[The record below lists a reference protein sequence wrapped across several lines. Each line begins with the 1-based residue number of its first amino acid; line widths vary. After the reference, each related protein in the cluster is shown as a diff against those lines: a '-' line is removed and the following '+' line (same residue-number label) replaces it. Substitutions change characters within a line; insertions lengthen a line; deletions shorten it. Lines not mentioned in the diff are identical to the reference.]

1 MSMTDLIAP
10 LSFPTD
16 RSPGERRAET
26 AARTL
31 WIGAVISLL
40 GATLIIGA
48 AIIASVAGI
57 AGVYDAMRGIA
68 LFRSSA
74 AGDMAA
80 AIAILLALFN
90 AGLLL
95 IVMIGAQARERW
107 TLPALIALIIGN
119 AAGLIALGNTLGVIP
134 ILAAILAVARVW
146 GRGDGSALRANPVMV
161 KELRGRMRGVRAF
174 AVLTVY
180 LVLMSSFAGLLYLIF
195 NSFTRGVGSAA
206 AGEIGRVL
214 FIGIVGVELLLIIF
228 IAPAF
233 TAGAVTGER
242 ERQTY
247 DLLRTTLLSS
257 PAFIVGKLESALGF
271 IVLLLLSAIPLQS
284 LAFLFGGVSETE
296 IILSFVLLLVTAV
309 TLGAVGMYFSVV
321 LPRTLTASVRAYGTI
336 VSTMFVAPILIGFIV
351 SLARDLLFRSG
362 VAQSPVIEAALTYTN
377 ALITAINPLTTA
389 LATQT
394 LLVERQIVGMWT
406 LTLASD
412 GSTIP
417 MVSPWLIFTAVY
429 MSVAALLIALAIR
442 RARRVEG

>member
-1 MSMTDLIAP
+1 MIDVPALPTIA
-10 LSFPTD
+10 LHA
-16 RSPGERRAET
+16 RSPGEQRAES
-26 AARTL
+26 AARCL
-31 WIGAVISLL
+31 RW
-40 GATLIIGA
+40 GA
-48 AIIASVAGI
+48 AISAFGALILIGLSALGSFGVV
-57 AGVYDAMRGIA
+57 AGVYNGVRGA
-68 LFRSSA
+68 FLFRSTA
-74 AGDMAA
+74 PGDTAA
-80 AIAILLALFN
+80 AVAILLALLN
-90 AGLLL
+90 AGALLV
-95 IVMIGAQARERW
+95 VMIGAQARERW
-107 TLPALIALIIGN
+107 TLPALMIAI
-119 AAGLIALGNTLGVIP
+119 AANVVGLIGLGNTLGIVP
-134 ILAAILAVARVW
+134 IAFSAFAFLRVW
-146 GRGDGSALRANPVMV
+146 GGTSGGSPLRANPVMV

-180 LVLMSSFAGLLYLIF
+180 LLLMSGFAGLLYLIF

-214 FIGIVGVELLLIIF
+214 FMGIVGVELLLIIF

-284 LAFLFGGVSETE
+284 LAFLFGGVSEIE

-336 VSTMFVAPILIGFIV
+336 VSAMFIAPILAGV
-351 SLARDLLFRSG
+351 VLSLARDLLVRG
-362 VAQSPVIEAALTYTN
+362 GTIQSPVVEALLTYAN
-377 ALITAINPLTTA
+377 ALITALNPITAA

-394 LLVERQIVGMWT
+394 LLIERQVIGIWT

-417 MVSPWLIFTAVY
+417 IASPWMLFTVIY
-429 MSVAALLIALAIR
+429 IIVSALLIALAIR